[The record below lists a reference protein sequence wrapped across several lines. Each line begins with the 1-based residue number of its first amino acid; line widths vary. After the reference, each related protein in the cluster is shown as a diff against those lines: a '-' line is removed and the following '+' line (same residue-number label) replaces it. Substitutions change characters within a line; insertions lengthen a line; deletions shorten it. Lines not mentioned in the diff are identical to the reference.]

1 MKSRRKQEQ
10 GTAILITMIVIV
22 ALLGGGAVL
31 VGMQLHSTKSAGV
44 SRSGMTA
51 LYCAEAGLNWA
62 RPLVANTTNYPLWN
76 AALAAG
82 TEPAWLAHGAGV
94 MSHDLDGDGT
104 SDFTIILKDNNDET
118 TGTDNPGV
126 DNDLQI
132 WIVSTCT
139 MFPDNQKQVSELVRF
154 NMSGTCYQSQLGG
167 CGGNNNANGP

>member
-1 MKSRRKQEQ
+1 MRRARKQEQ
-10 GTAILITMIVIV
+10 GTAILITMIIIV

-44 SRSGMTA
+44 SRTGMTA

-62 RPLVANTTNYPLWN
+62 RPLVANATNYPNWN

-82 TEPAWLAHGAGV
+82 TEPAWLAHVHPGA
-94 MSHDLDGDGT
+94 MSHDLDGDGA
-104 SDFTIILKDNNDET
+104 SDFTIVLKDNNDET
-118 TGTDNPGV
+118 TGGDVPGV

-139 MFPDNQKQVSELVRF
+139 MFSDNQKQVSELVRF
-154 NMSGTCYQSQLGG
+154 NMGGTCYQSQLGG
-167 CGGNNNANGP
+167 CGGNNNANQ